1 MSTIGSNVAALK
13 SLHNLRLNE
22 DGFAKATERLSSGK
36 RLNSA
41 GDDAAGAAIVNRMS
55 SQIAGMNVAIRN
67 AGDAI
72 SMSQVAEGALHEVS
86 EVLQRMRELAVQAAN
101 GSYSGA
107 DRVSLNQEVVSLKKE
122 LIRIGETTT
131 FNTTKL
137 LNGTFQDTEFEISFD
152 ESPQHTHSLSIED
165 IRPNKIGMWN
175 MSSQT
180 EKSVEVSAV
189 ADYAGQNAS
198 AQITTVNDH
207 DFKVGDIVTYVSSG
221 SNTEQIIGL
230 VSGRSYKVETV
241 GTKVFTLKDF
251 DGGNIGYGAGTVGG
265 DPLGSGAGARFFL
278 NSLGNAPSIGE
289 VGADPAS
296 SEVLGAEEL
305 EIYGYVG
312 KETAKF
318 KNGASAREI
327 ANSINAIESKTG
339 VVASASTH
347 ARLTL
352 QPDNSTD
359 AFTTISFDL
368 YGMNTTAVPITA
380 SVKFGT
386 GNNSAYPDLSDL
398 RTKINA
404 FSGDTGITAKLSTN
418 GADLDLTSADGYDI
432 LIDNYDLP
440 LQSRDDYNSSA
451 QVNATNFAL
460 SANSTTAAVAESTAA
475 HGFVTGDVVRA
486 EIGNNETQTWLTQG
500 GEYVV
505 TVLSNTTFS
514 LSTFDANGTESPLIL
529 EAPQED
535 NADTMFFTKIEK
547 GLKIQTLDRDE
558 NLKGTAVTLFDKDIL
573 ATRTPAAP
581 NSVRLTGQV
590 MFESPSVFTVNPK
603 TDQSLFRDDP
613 ESASLRKISDMDV
626 LSVRNAQR
634 MMSAVDG
641 ALRKVDAERG
651 DLGATMNRMEHTIDN
666 LSNIVV
672 NTTVS
677 RGRIEDADMAEE
689 SVNLSKSQVL
699 QQAATAMLAQ
709 ANQSMQ
715 SVLDLLR

>member
-1 MSTIGSNVAALK
+1 MSTIGSNIAALK

-107 DRVSLNQEVVSLKKE
+107 DRVSLNQEIVSLKKE

-180 EKSVEVSAV
+180 EKSVEVSTV
-189 ADYAGQNAS
+189 ADYVDATTSGS
-198 AQITTVNDH
+198 ITTTADH
-207 DFKVGDIVTYVSSG
+207 DFKVGDIVTYVGSG

-230 VSGRSYKVETV
+230 VSGRSYKVDTI

-251 DGGNIGYGAGTVGG
+251 DGGNIGYGAGTAGG

-296 SEVLGAEEL
+296 SEILGAEEL

-318 KNGASAREI
+318 KNGASARDI

-359 AFTTISFDL
+359 AFTTVSFDL

-386 GNNSAYPDLSDL
+386 GNNSAYPDLADL
-398 RTKINA
+398 RDKINA

-418 GADLDLTSADGYDI
+418 GANIDLTSADGYDI

-440 LQSRDDYNSSA
+440 LQTRDEYNA
-451 QVNATNFAL
+451 TATVNAAAYNL
-460 SANSTTAAVAESTAA
+460 SADANTAAVAQSAAA
-475 HGFVTGDVVRA
+475 HGFVTGDIVRA
-486 EIGNNETQTWLTQG
+486 ELGAAEDQTWLTHG

-505 TVLSNTTFS
+505 TVLSNLQFS
-514 LSTFDANGTESPLIL
+514 LSTFDANGTETKVINHGTADNT
-529 EAPQED
+529 APM
-535 NADTMFFTKIEK
+535 TFTKIEK

-558 NLKGTAVTLFDKDIL
+558 NLKGTAVTLFDKEIL

-603 TDQSLFRDDP
+603 SDQSLFRDDP

-626 LSVRNAQR
+626 LTVRNAQR

>member
-1 MSTIGSNVAALK
+1 M
-13 SLHNLRLNE
+13 
-22 DGFAKATERLSSGK
+22 
-36 RLNSA
+36 
-41 GDDAAGAAIVNRMS
+41 
-55 SQIAGMNVAIRN
+55 
-67 AGDAI
+67 
-72 SMSQVAEGALHEVS
+72 
-86 EVLQRMRELAVQAAN
+86 
-101 GSYSGA
+101 
-107 DRVSLNQEVVSLKKE
+107 
-122 LIRIGETTT
+122 
-131 FNTTKL
+131 
-137 LNGTFQDTEFEISFD
+137 
-152 ESPQHTHSLSIED
+152 
-165 IRPNKIGMWN
+165 
-175 MSSQT
+175 
-180 EKSVEVSAV
+180 
-189 ADYAGQNAS
+189 
-198 AQITTVNDH
+198 
-207 DFKVGDIVTYVSSG
+207 VTYEASG

-230 VSGRSYKVETV
+230 VSGRTYRVSDV
-241 GTKVFTLKDF
+241 GTKTFKLQDF
-251 DGGNIGYGAGTVGG
+251 DGGSIDYGAGNAA
-265 DPLGSGAGARFFL
+265 LGTGAGAKFYL

-296 SEVLGAEEL
+296 SEILGAEEL

-318 KNGASAREI
+318 KNGASARDI

-347 ARLTL
+347 ARITL

-359 AFTTISFDL
+359 AFTTVSFDL

-386 GNNSAYPDLSDL
+386 GNNSAYPELADL
-398 RTKINA
+398 RDKING
-404 FSGDTGITAKLSTN
+404 FSGDTGITARLSTN
-418 GADLDLTSADGYDI
+418 GAYIDLTSADGYDI

-440 LQSRDDYNSSA
+440 LQTRDEYNA
-451 QVNATNFAL
+451 TATVNAAAYNL
-460 SANSTTAAVAESTAA
+460 SADANTAAVAQSAA
-475 HGFVTGDVVRA
+475 DHGFVTGDIVRA
-486 EIGNNETQTWLTQG
+486 ELASNEDQTWLTHG

-505 TVLSNTTFS
+505 TVLSTTQFS
-514 LSTFDANGTESPLIL
+514 LSTFDANGTETKIINFGK
-529 EAPQED
+529 AD
-535 NADTMFFTKIEK
+535 NTGAMKFTKIEK

-558 NLKGTAVTLFDKDIL
+558 NLKGTPVTLFDKEIL

-581 NSVRLTGQV
+581 NSARLTGQL
-590 MFESPSVFTVNPK
+590 MFESPNVFTVNPK
-603 TDQSLFRDDP
+603 SDSKIIFRDEP

-626 LSVRNAQR
+626 LTVRNAQR

>member
-1 MSTIGSNVAALK
+1 MSTIGSNIAALK

-86 EVLQRMRELAVQAAN
+86 EILQRMRELAVQAAN

-107 DRVSLNQEVVSLKKE
+107 DRVSLNQEIVSLKKE

-180 EKSVEVSAV
+180 EKSVEVSTV
-189 ADYAGQNAS
+189 AAYHATNAPV
-198 AQITTVNDH
+198 ITTTADH
-207 DFKVGDIVTYVSSG
+207 GLEVGDIITYVNSG
-221 SNTEQIIGL
+221 SATEQIIGL
-230 VSGRSYKVETV
+230 ESGRSYKVEARAASNT
-241 GTKVFTLKDF
+241 FTLCDI
-251 DGGNIGYGAGTVGG
+251 DGTDVAYGAGHSNLG
-265 DPLGSGAGARFFL
+265 DGTGAKFFL
-278 NSLGNAPSIGE
+278 NTLGNAPS
-289 VGADPAS
+289 VGITGAATPVS
-296 SEVLGAEEL
+296 SEILGAEEL

-312 KETAKF
+312 KETARF
-318 KNGASAREI
+318 KSGATARDI
-327 ANSINAIESKTG
+327 ANSVMAVESKTG

-352 QPDNSTD
+352 NPDDSTD
-359 AFTTISFDL
+359 GFTVIAFDL
-368 YGMNTTAVPITA
+368 YGMNTTAIPITA

-398 RTKINA
+398 RDKINGFA
-404 FSGDTGITAKLSTN
+404 GDTGINARLSSD
-418 GADLDLTSADGYDI
+418 GSYLDLTSPDGYDI
-432 LIDNYDLP
+432 VIDNFDLP
-440 LQSRDDYNSSA
+440 NQSRTSY
-451 QVNATNFAL
+451 NATKTANAAGIT
-460 SANSTTAAVAESTAA
+460 SANPAVVTSTA
-475 HGFVTGDVVRA
+475 HGFSDGDIVRVNLA
-486 EIGNNETQTWLTQG
+486 ATEQQTWLTEGAQ
-500 GEYVV
+500 YVI
-505 TVLSNTTFS
+505 TSAT
-514 LSTFDANGTESPLIL
+514 
-529 EAPQED
+529 
-535 NADTMFFTKIEK
+535 ADTFQLGTYDASGTITKVDSSGGNDNDAAVTFTKVEK
-547 GLKIQTLDRDE
+547 GLSIQTLDRDE
-558 NLKGTAVTLFDKDIL
+558 NPKGTTVTLVDKEI
-573 ATRTPAAP
+573 AA
-581 NSVRLTGQV
+581 NSSPVGLNSARLTGQV
-590 MFESPSVFTVNPK
+590 VFESPNVFTVTPK
-603 TDQSLFRDDP
+603 DDQSLFRDDP

-626 LSVRNAQR
+626 LTVRNAQR